1 MSRLKELESKL
12 TVQQRKAALLLV
24 ENDVIAVASGEKKSQ
39 EEIAKEV
46 GVDRITTYRWRHQN
60 ATFIE
65 YMNLLADDM
74 LSSHRAGVYGQLL
87 KLINGK
93 QPSVKAI
100 DLFMKRYG
108 LLTEKVQTT
117 SGPTEPSSNADI
129 EKEIAELGEI
139 LGEKEE

>member
-24 ENDVIAVASGEKKSQ
+24 ENDVIAAASGEKKSQ

-117 SGPTEPSSNADI
+117 TGSTEPSSNADI

>member
-24 ENDVIAVASGEKKSQ
+24 ENDVIAAASGEKKSQ

-100 DLFMKRYG
+100 DLFMKALRTTYG
-108 LLTEKVQTT
+108 ESSDNRRPDRTEQ
-117 SGPTEPSSNADI
+117 
-129 EKEIAELGEI
+129 
-139 LGEKEE
+139 